1 MEAALSNHI
10 PYTYLSLAGASGR
23 VAVPVSPSQLPYAYF
38 KNVAGVSGPSAS
50 VYSLDKLTI
59 LNTLIERLRSS
70 RSETLA
76 SRGNEGSGL
85 SEERIDALIQQY
97 GKELHNAMVSNALPY
112 ARPSGVMPGMLVS
125 LAA

>member
-10 PYTYLSLAGASGR
+10 PYTYLSFAGASGR

-38 KNVAGVSGPSAS
+38 KNVAGVAGPSTS

-70 RSETLA
+70 RRDARSTRESDGL
-76 SRGNEGSGL
+76 GL

-97 GKELHNAMVSNALPY
+97 GKELHNAMVSDALPY
-112 ARPSGVMPGMLVS
+112 NKPRGVMPGMLVS

>member
-1 MEAALSNHI
+1 
-10 PYTYLSLAGASGR
+10 

-38 KNVAGVSGPSAS
+38 KNVAGVAGISAS

-70 RSETLA
+70 RSDALA
-76 SRGNEGSGL
+76 SRESEGSGL

-112 ARPSGVMPGMLVS
+112 AKPSGVMPGMLVS

>member
-1 MEAALSNHI
+1 MEATVSNHI

-38 KNVAGVSGPSAS
+38 KNVAGVAGPAAS

-70 RSETLA
+70 RSDALA
-76 SRGNEGSGL
+76 SRESEGSGL
-85 SEERIDALIQQY
+85 SEERVDALIQQY
-97 GKELHNAMVSNALPY
+97 GKELHNAMVSNSLPY
-112 ARPSGVMPGMLVS
+112 AKPSGVVPGMLVS